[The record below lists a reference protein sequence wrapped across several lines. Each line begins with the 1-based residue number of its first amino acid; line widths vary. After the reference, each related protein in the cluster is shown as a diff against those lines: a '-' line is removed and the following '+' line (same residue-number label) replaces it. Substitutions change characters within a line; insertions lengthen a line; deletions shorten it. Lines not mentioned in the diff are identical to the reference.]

1 MDRVTHTGSR
11 FEAAARGE
19 TWAVRELAELCGRFA
34 RHVCGQAN
42 RAWRADTEAEDL
54 AQDAATRLLTVGIAQ
69 YRGQG
74 SEESFVYTMVRSTL
88 LMRMRAADRR
98 RKREDSVALRG
109 DETARDDHA
118 GLEVRSILARLDHGC
133 RDLLR
138 RVFLEE
144 ESYLSLARD
153 LDLAESSVRAKV
165 SRCMGRAR
173 ELV

>member
-1 MDRVTHTGSR
+1 M
-11 FEAAARGE
+11 
-19 TWAVRELAELCGRFA
+19 
-34 RHVCGQAN
+34 
-42 RAWRADTEAEDL
+42 
-54 AQDAATRLLTVGIAQ
+54 
-69 YRGQG
+69 
-74 SEESFVYTMVRSTL
+74 YTMVRSTL

>member
-1 MDRVTHTGSR
+1 MDRDSHQGAR

-19 TWAVRELAELCGRFA
+19 AWAVRELVELCGRFA

-42 RAWRADTEAEDL
+42 SAWRADTEAEDL
-54 AQDAATRLLTVGIAQ
+54 AQDAATRLLTVGLAQ

-98 RKREDSVALRG
+98 RKREDKVAALSP
-109 DETARDDHA
+109 EAVDHDQA
-118 GLEVRSILARLDHGC
+118 GLEVRSILARLDDSC

-138 RVFLEE
+138 RVFLDE
-144 ESYLSLARD
+144 ESYPSLARD
-153 LDLAESSVRAKV
+153 LELAESSVRAKV
-165 SRCMGRAR
+165 SRCVGRAR